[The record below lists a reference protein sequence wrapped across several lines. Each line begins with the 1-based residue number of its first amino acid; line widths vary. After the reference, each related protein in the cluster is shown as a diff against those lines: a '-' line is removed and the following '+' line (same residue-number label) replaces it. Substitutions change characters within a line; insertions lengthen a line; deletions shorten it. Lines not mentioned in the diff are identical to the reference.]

1 MRLGIRIEICT
12 QGSAMDCFTSQTIE
26 QLRCYVY
33 ALVDPRVASGQP
45 ERVFYVGKGQG
56 NRCFQH
62 AKANVEGMEF
72 HSMPNKLQFIEQI
85 RAATGNPPIV
95 EIVAHGL
102 SEVEAL
108 RLEGVLIKA
117 IPGLS
122 NQVGGHRSEDLWLEA
137 REVEARYGE
146 PISVAKLPK
155 PLLLVSL
162 NGSKQDNLPAYPEIH
177 GDAEALA
184 RRTLGNW
191 PLKPVQAKHV
201 KLVLGVYRGLV
212 RTVFKPELTS
222 EGFALFDVITPA
234 KKRAHRRVRFVGKQD
249 EDLANQLF
257 ARAISDATGELLTVF
272 EPKSS
277 RRLVST

>member
-1 MRLGIRIEICT
+1 
-12 QGSAMDCFTSQTIE
+12 MDCFTSQTIE

-85 RAATGNPPIV
+85 RAATGKPPIV

-117 IPGLS
+117 LPGLS
-122 NQVGGHRSEDLWLEA
+122 NQVGGHHSEDLWLEV

-146 PISVAKLPK
+146 PIAVATLRK

-184 RRTLGNW
+184 NRTLGNW
-191 PLKPVQAKHV
+191 PLSPANAKHV
-201 KLVLGVYRGLV
+201 KLVLGVYGGLV
-212 RTVFKPELTS
+212 RTVFEPQFTS
-222 EGFALFDVITPA
+222 DGLAEFKVIPPA
-234 KKRAHRRVRFVGKQD
+234 KKGAHRRVRFSGQRD
-249 EDLANQLF
+249 EGLAKQLF
-257 ARAISDATGELLTVF
+257 ARAIKDAEGKILTVF